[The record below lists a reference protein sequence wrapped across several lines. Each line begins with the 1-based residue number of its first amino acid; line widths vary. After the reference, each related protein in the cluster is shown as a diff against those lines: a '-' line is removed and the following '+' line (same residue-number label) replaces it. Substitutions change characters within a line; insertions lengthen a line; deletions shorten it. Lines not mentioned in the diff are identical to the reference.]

1 MRSAAVIVLT
11 TASMIFTGCTPSS
24 NNSPTDAPNA
34 APSASAGD
42 PHHGHGHG
50 NHAHHGNHGAHA
62 GGPLIHGF
70 SGAENWAKEFDSP
83 ERDAWQKPTEVV
95 SLLQLAPGMK
105 VADIGAGT
113 GYFEPHLSRAVTATG
128 RVFAI
133 DVEPDMVRYL
143 NERIARE
150 NLTNVTASKG
160 AFEDPGLAAQS
171 VDRIVIVDTWH
182 HIANRDAYAK
192 KLADALVPG
201 GFVAIVD
208 FTMEAS
214 HGPPKEMRLAPE
226 AIQKELQTAGF
237 VTSLATETL
246 PDQYVVIGTKPK

>member
-1 MRSAAVIVLT
+1 MRSVAVIVLC
-11 TASMIFTGCTPSS
+11 TASMIFTGCTHST
-24 NNSPTDAPNA
+24 NGTTDAPNPA
-34 APSASAGD
+34 ASASAGGH
-42 PHHGHGHG
+42 HHGHGHPG
-50 NHAHHGNHGAHA
+50 GHNHEGHNHQGE
-62 GGPLIHGF
+62 GPLVHAF
-70 SGAENWAKEFDSP
+70 SNAEQWAKEFDSP
-83 ERDAWQKPTEVV
+83 ERDAWQKPAEVV
-95 SLLQLAPGMK
+95 SLLQLSPGMK

-113 GYFEPHLSRAVTATG
+113 GYFEPYLSRAVTSTG

-171 VDRIVIVDTWH
+171 VDRILIVDTWH
-182 HIANRDAYAK
+182 HIANRDAYSK
-192 KLADALVPG
+192 KLHDALMPG

-214 HGPPKEMRLAPE
+214 HGPPKEHRLPPE
-226 AIQKELQTAGF
+226 AIQKELQSAGL
-237 VTSLATETL
+237 VASLANETL